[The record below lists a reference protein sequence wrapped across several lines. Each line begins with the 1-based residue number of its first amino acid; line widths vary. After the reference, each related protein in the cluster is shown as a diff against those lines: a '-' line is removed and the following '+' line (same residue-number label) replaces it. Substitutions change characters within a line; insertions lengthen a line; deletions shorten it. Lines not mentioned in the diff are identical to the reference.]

1 MSEQESRSSGKSQ
14 DQQDTVQQG
23 SRERETQ
30 SQSRNAPLQSD
41 RGETTIQESVV
52 SQVAGIAAQE
62 TEGVRMGGG
71 SSQRASGLLGSVTG
85 GSGTSRTQGVSVEVG
100 KEEAAVDL
108 TVTVEYGRSAPQVAD
123 TVRNNVISRVESLLG
138 LRVNEVSVSVTGLFF
153 ADDGQEQSQQREEEQ
168 STQQGRESSS
178 RVS

>member
-1 MSEQESRSSGKSQ
+1 MSEQESRSNGN
-14 DQQDTVQQG
+14 DQAQQG
-23 SRERETQ
+23 TAQQGGRERE
-30 SQSRNAPLQSD
+30 SQDRNAPLQGD

-62 TEGVRMGGG
+62 TEGIRMGGG
-71 SSQRASGLLGSVTG
+71 PSQRASGLLGSVTG
-85 GSGTSRTQGVSVEVG
+85 GSGTGRTQGVTVEVG

-108 TVTVEYGRSAPQVAD
+108 TVTVEYGRSAPGVAD

-138 LRVNEVSVSVTGLFF
+138 LRVNEVNVSVTGLFF
-153 ADDGQEQSQQREEEQ
+153 ADDEEQSQQRGGNQSGEQ
-168 STQQGRESSS
+168 GKESSG